1 MQVSGPAFT
10 LCRYSRH
17 SPAFFSAFMTYLRTF
32 LTMLFLMPATLITT
46 LFTNLCTNTA
56 NFFCPAAAHA
66 HQLRR
71 RIANSRALHIKL
83 NAPGHHLNVVFL
95 CA

>member
-1 MQVSGPAFT
+1 
-10 LCRYSRH
+10 
-17 SPAFFSAFMTYLRTF
+17 
-32 LTMLFLMPATLITT
+32 MLFLMSATLITT
-46 LFTNLCTNTA
+46 LFTNLCTNAA
-56 NFFCPAAAHA
+56 NFFCPAATHA

-71 RIANSRALHIKL
+71 GIANSRTLHIKL